1 MAGGGSLMI
10 VKRMI
15 QHIVPIIVKMMN
27 QTLVVTKAREGKKHC
42 NTYQLKVRIN
52 EK

>member
-15 QHIVPIIVKMMN
+15 QNIVPMIVKMMN
-27 QTLVVTKAREGKKHC
+27 QSVVVMKAREGNKHC